1 MERSRRLHEWARE
14 DGFVLIGGPLGDG
27 SSFLLVL
34 DAEDESA
41 IRARAWHDDPW
52 TPLDMLRIA
61 SIEPWT
67 ILLGEDDGRPR

>member
-1 MERSRRLHEWARE
+1 ME

-34 DAEDESA
+34 DAEDGSA
-41 IRARAWHDDPW
+41 IRVRLADDPW

-67 ILLGEDDGRPR
+67 ILLGEDDGRPH